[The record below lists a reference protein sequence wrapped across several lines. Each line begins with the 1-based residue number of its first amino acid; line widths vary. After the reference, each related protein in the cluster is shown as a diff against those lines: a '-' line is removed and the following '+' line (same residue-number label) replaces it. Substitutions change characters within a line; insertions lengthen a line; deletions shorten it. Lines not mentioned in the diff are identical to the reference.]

1 MNKNDKP
8 KSFIQIVFDLY
19 WFIKKRIRVFF
30 WLTTVV
36 LIFAISAVI
45 FIETHSLEYVWI
57 AFVVG
62 PGIMLLV
69 FISHKIG
76 QYEDKH
82 GLTHYKF
89 FDGGFIYTTFP
100 MRKNTEKKKKKNK
113 K

>member
-1 MNKNDKP
+1 MKKNDQP

-36 LIFAISAVI
+36 LIFAISALI
-45 FIETHSLEYVWI
+45 FIDTHSFEYVWI

-62 PGIMLLV
+62 PLFMLLV
-69 FISHKIG
+69 FISYKI
-76 QYEDKH
+76 QQCEDKH

-100 MRKNTEKKKKKNK
+100 MRKNKSKKKNK